1 MRFDRFSSDE
11 PQAINEVLEDGD
23 HVCDITG
30 TKDWTSQD
38 GAREAV
44 IMTFT
49 PTSGRPS
56 FDKFFDP
63 SEERDHKAA
72 QELMAAAG
80 LPSDADSSEL
90 KGKRVT
96 VTTKRA
102 VDKAGLP
109 KIDTRTGLQKLWV
122 NGFSAAHQAEA
133 TADEPVWKVNA
144 QSKKRQTLKAA
155 GSDDIPFL
163 WLLALA
169 ASVLGGVA

>member
-11 PQAINEVLEDGD
+11 PETITEVLVDGD
-23 HVCDITG
+23 HVCDITA

-49 PTSGRPS
+49 PVSGSPA
-56 FDKFFDP
+56 FDRFFDP

-72 QELMAAAG
+72 RELMWAAG
-80 LPSDADSSEL
+80 LPPDADSGEL

-102 VDKAGLP
+102 TDKLGSP

-122 NGFSAAHQAEA
+122 NGFSPATQVEA
-133 TADEPVWKVNA
+133 TADEPQWKVNA
-144 QSKKRQTLKAA
+144 QAKNRTAAKVA
-155 GSDDIPFL
+155 GSDDIPF
-163 WLLALA
+163 
-169 ASVLGGVA
+169 

>member
-11 PQAINEVLEDGD
+11 PETITEVLEDGD
-23 HVCDITG
+23 HFCDITG

-49 PTSGRPS
+49 PIDGHPA

-72 QELMAAAG
+72 RELMWAAG
-80 LPSDADSSEL
+80 LPADADSSEL

-102 VDKAGLP
+102 TDKLGSP

-122 NGFSAAHQAEA
+122 NGFTPAQQAPA
-133 TADEPVWKVNA
+133 TGDLPQWKVNA
-144 QSKKRQTLKAA
+144 QQKQRASVKVA
-155 GSDDIPFL
+155 GSDDIPY
-163 WLLALA
+163 
-169 ASVLGGVA
+169 

>member
-11 PQAINEVLEDGD
+11 PEKIAEVLVDGD
-23 HVCDITG
+23 HVCDITA

-49 PTSGRPS
+49 PVSGSPA

-72 QELMAAAG
+72 RELMWAAG
-80 LPSDADSSEL
+80 LPADADSSEL

-102 VDKAGLP
+102 TDKLGSP

-122 NGFSAAHQAEA
+122 NGFTPAPQAAA
-133 TADEPVWKVNA
+133 TSDEPQWKVNA
-144 QSKKRQTLKAA
+144 QSKQRQTVKVA
-155 GSDDIPFL
+155 GSDDIPF
-163 WLLALA
+163 
-169 ASVLGGVA
+169 

>member
-1 MRFDRFSSDE
+1 MRFDRFGSNE
-11 PQAINEVLEDGD
+11 PETITEVLEDGD

-49 PTSGRPS
+49 PVSGSPA

-72 QELMAAAG
+72 RELMWAAG
-80 LPSDADSSEL
+80 LPPDADSGEL

-102 VDKAGLP
+102 TDKAGSP
-109 KIDTRTGLQKLWV
+109 KIDTRTGLQKLWI
-122 NGFSAAHQAEA
+122 NGFSPATQAAAA
-133 TADEPVWKVNA
+133 ADEPQWKVNA
-144 QSKKRQTLKAA
+144 IKKRPALKVA
-155 GSDDIPFL
+155 GSDDIPF
-163 WLLALA
+163 
-169 ASVLGGVA
+169 